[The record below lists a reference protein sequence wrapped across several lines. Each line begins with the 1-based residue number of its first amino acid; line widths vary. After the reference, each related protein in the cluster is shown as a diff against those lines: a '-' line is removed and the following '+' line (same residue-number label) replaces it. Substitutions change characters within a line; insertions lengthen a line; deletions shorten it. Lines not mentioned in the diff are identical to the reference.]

1 MNPMNYWLMKTE
13 PEEFSWD
20 DLVKRGAKGEPWTGV
35 RNFRARS
42 YLKEMKKGDRVFI
55 YHTGDEKQIV
65 GVGEVIKEHYR
76 DPTDEKQV
84 FVATDVIAKHPFK
97 TPVTLATI
105 KGDERF
111 KEMPLVKYAR
121 LSVQPVTAKEWAQIC
136 KMGGVKN

>member
-1 MNPMNYWLMKTE
+1 MNHWLMKTE
-13 PEEFSWD
+13 PEEFSFD

-35 RNFRARS
+35 RNFTARGH
-42 YLKEMKKGDRVFI
+42 LKDMKKGDLVFI

-84 FVATDVIAKHPFK
+84 FVATDVIAKYPLK

-105 KGDERF
+105 KGDARF
-111 KEMPLVKYAR
+111 KTMPLVKYAR
-121 LSVQPVTAKEWAQIC
+121 LSVQPVTATEWAQIC
-136 KMGGVKN
+136 KMGGVKG